1 MMGQR
6 PSRESVMTALFNVL
20 VASVQTSFTA
30 DTAAGNVVLAN
41 PSVTAGLFVGLPV
54 FGGTI
59 PRGATIADLSP
70 LTLSMAP
77 TANATAVPMQ
87 TGFLTTGRRLKHWND
102 VSAQPALFL
111 RSADEDL
118 EYVQTVMQ
126 KQTIAGEIW
135 IYSNAGQSPDTVPET
150 ALNNLLDA
158 VQAAF
163 APDDQRSNRFTLN
176 GLVEWCRLE
185 GKIQKDP
192 GDTGGQAIAVAE
204 VQITVP

>member
-1 MMGQR
+1 MNYQR
-6 PSRESVMTALFNVL
+6 PSRESVMVALFNVL

-30 DTAAGNVVLAN
+30 DTAAGNVDLAN
-41 PSVTAGLFVGLPV
+41 VSTNTGLFIGLPV
-54 FGGTI
+54 FGGTV
-59 PRGATIADLSP
+59 PRGSIITSLSP
-70 LTLSMAP
+70 LALSLPP
-77 TANATAVPMQ
+77 TAAATAVPMS
-87 TGFLTTGRRLKHWND
+87 TGFLTTGRRLKRWSD

-118 EYVQTVMQ
+118 EYNDRSLQMQTMQ
-126 KQTIAGEIW
+126 AEIW
-135 IYSNAGQSPDTVPET
+135 IYSNAGQNPDIVPET

-163 APDDQRSNRFTLN
+163 APDDQRTNRFTLG
-176 GLVEWCRLE
+176 GLVQWCRME
-185 GKIQKDP
+185 GRIEKDP